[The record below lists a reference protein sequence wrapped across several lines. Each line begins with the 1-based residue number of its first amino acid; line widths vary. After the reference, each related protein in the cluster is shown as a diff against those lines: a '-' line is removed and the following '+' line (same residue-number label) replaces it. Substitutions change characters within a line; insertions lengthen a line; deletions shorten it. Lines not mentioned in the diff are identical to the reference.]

1 MRSKSILLV
10 VVASLLSG
18 CYVHEDSSQYVTP
31 EYSGTRISINKFIT
45 PVSGD
50 FYVTYIPMLFVE
62 TEDVRKAR
70 DIHISAHIKSELSS
84 CGLTPSDAWASAV
97 SGKLERPF
105 YVIRYYYSTTASY
118 YPEDIGWH
126 HEMWISIFDEGK
138 EEYVWWGTTWVD
150 CRRDKD
156 ISGFLSLF
164 IYNLF
169 EDFPNKGRQTQ
180 GSQ

>member
-70 DIHISAHIKSELSS
+70 DAHICAHIESRLSS
-84 CGLTPSDAWASAV
+84 CGLTPSDSA
-97 SGKLERPF
+97 GLGPLERPF
-105 YVIRYYYSTTASY
+105 YVIRYYYHTTASW
-118 YPEDIGWH
+118 YPEARGWH
-126 HEMWISIFDEGK
+126 HEMWISIFDMDK
-138 EEYVWWGTTWVD
+138 EEYVWRGNTWVD
-150 CRRDKD
+150 CQRDKD
-156 ISGFLSLF
+156 ISGFLSVF
-164 IYNLF
+164 IYDLF